1 MVPRNE
7 SARGIRRCGLSASRL
22 RQSAAEDAARPL
34 GNRGLVERQHGE
46 VRILIRGIAR
56 GVAIPDIAELV
67 APFGGDP
74 ERIALPRDRRTRR
87 RKGIAYVFV
96 PSAHAARAAIDALNN
111 TVLQDKQ
118 ITLELAAERPP
129 KKPRRF
135 SGPPGAAAGPRPPRR
150 F

>member
-1 MVPRNE
+1 M
-7 SARGIRRCGLSASRL
+7 
-22 RQSAAEDAARPL
+22 
-34 GNRGLVERQHGE
+34 ERQHGE
-46 VRILIRGIAR
+46 VRLLIRGIAK
-56 GVAIPDIAELV
+56 GVSSTEIAELF

-96 PSAHAARAAIDALNN
+96 PSTHAARAAIDALND
-111 TVLQDKQ
+111 TMLQDKQ
-118 ITLELAAERPP
+118 ITLEIAAERPP

-135 SGPPGAAAGPRPPRR
+135 GPPPTGAAAGPRPPRR

>member
-1 MVPRNE
+1 MKR
-7 SARGIRRCGLSASRL
+7 
-22 RQSAAEDAARPL
+22 AA
-34 GNRGLVERQHGE
+34 VERHPGE
-46 VRILIRGIAR
+46 VRLLIRGIAR
-56 GVAIPDIAELV
+56 GVASTELATLL
-67 APFGGDP
+67 APFGVDP

-96 PSAHAARAAIDALNN
+96 PSAHAARAAIEALNQ
-111 TVLQDKQ
+111 TMLQDKQ

-135 SGPPGAAAGPRPPRR
+135 SGPPRR

>member
-1 MVPRNE
+1 V
-7 SARGIRRCGLSASRL
+7 
-22 RQSAAEDAARPL
+22 
-34 GNRGLVERQHGE
+34 
-46 VRILIRGIAR
+46 RGIAK
-56 GVAIPDIAELV
+56 GVSSTEIAQLF

-96 PSAHAARAAIDALNN
+96 PSAHAARAAIEALNN
-111 TVLQDKQ
+111 TMLQDKT
-118 ITLELAAERPP
+118 ITLEVAAERPP

-135 SGPPGAAAGPRPPRR
+135 GPGPGGPGGPGGGGPRPPRR

>member
-1 MVPRNE
+1 M
-7 SARGIRRCGLSASRL
+7 
-22 RQSAAEDAARPL
+22 
-34 GNRGLVERQHGE
+34 
-46 VRILIRGIAR
+46 IRGIAK
-56 GVAIPDIAELV
+56 GVSSTEIAELF

-96 PSAHAARAAIDALNN
+96 PSPHAARAAIEALNDSM
-111 TVLQDKQ
+111 LQEKQ
-118 ITLELAAERPP
+118 ITLELADERPP

-135 SGPPGAAAGPRPPRR
+135 SGSPRR

>member
-1 MVPRNE
+1 MNG
-7 SARGIRRCGLSASRL
+7 AR
-22 RQSAAEDAARPL
+22 
-34 GNRGLVERQHGE
+34 VERHPGE
-46 VRILIRGIAR
+46 VRLLIRGIAK
-56 GVAIPDIAELV
+56 GVASPDIAQLL
-67 APFGGDP
+67 APYGGDP

-111 TVLQDKQ
+111 TTLQEKT
-118 ITLELAAERPP
+118 ITVELAAERPP

-135 SGPPGAAAGPRPPRR
+135 SGPPRR